1 METAVGIMNPSKC
14 NTILIQYIYSW
25 RVAEISQILLVLLD
39 SRCALLH
46 YPPSLHTYLTNL
58 RPPRKLIFVLTK
70 VDISG
75 SVRSSLWMN
84 WLSGRFPG
92 AQIVPAES
100 YSHGI
105 SGASRDKQRLEPYFP
120 VELKTRLIEALQKA
134 YTELCTPPL
143 DMRTGLPRKDWKPT
157 VPQNID
163 WSKFFGTSGY
173 GDHDEIRSALSN
185 QRRSNTE
192 NSECEYLTV
201 GLIGALLVHISSL

>member
-1 METAVGIMNPSKC
+1 MRSRRITDGNRLSDITTDWWVKQPQFQTLAANKG
-14 NTILIQYIYSW
+14 
-25 RVAEISQILLVLLD
+25 LD
-39 SRCALLH
+39 
-46 YPPSLHTYLTNL
+46 
-58 RPPRKLIFVLTK
+58 
-70 VDISG
+70 
-75 SVRSSLWMN
+75 VRSSLWMN